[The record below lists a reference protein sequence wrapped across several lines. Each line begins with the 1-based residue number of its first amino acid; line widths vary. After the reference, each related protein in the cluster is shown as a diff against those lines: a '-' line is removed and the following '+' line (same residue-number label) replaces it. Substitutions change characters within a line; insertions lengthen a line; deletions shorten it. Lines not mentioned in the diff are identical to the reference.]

1 MADGK
6 NLIRCP
12 DLGGEEAK
20 HNARGKVGRHI
31 KIGQDYY
38 LTFTVTMESRLAYLI
53 LRTML
58 A

>member
-6 NLIRCP
+6 NLICCP
-12 DLGGEEAK
+12 DLGGEEAIG
-20 HNARGKVGRHI
+20 NARGDVGRHI
-31 KIGQDYY
+31 KIGQDHY

-53 LRTML
+53 LRTMV